1 MVGVYRDLQHS
12 SCIRIC
18 ASLDEDHLFSRTAAT
33 SNLCLMAAMF
43 FTLLL
48 FLSFPPSLPSRPFA
62 EAPVTLD
69 VGGNVGSGI
78 AIDQS
83 RGDEVRSSNTVRPK
97 ETNLNQNEPEADQ
110 SSTARNNHRV
120 KQNTSES
127 GQSDG
132 TLTRHLP
139 DIIIIGV
146 RKGGT
151 RALLEML
158 SLHRAVAAAQSEV
171 HFFDS
176 DAHYKKGLEWYV
188 SQMPL
193 SRTDQ
198 LTVEKTPAYFT
209 CLDAPARILHMNPS
223 VRLLLIVRDP
233 VDRVLSDYT
242 QVFHNQLQKH
252 KTPQPIEDLLI
263 RDGDLNLNY
272 KAVNRSMYHPHMERW
287 LQVFPRDR
295 FHIVDGDALI
305 KDPFSEMKKVERF
318 LRLEPQITE
327 ENFYFN
333 RTKGFYCLKEQGH
346 EHCLHESKGRTHPN
360 VAPEVLQKL
369 CKYFQ
374 EPNRKFFELVGRTF
388 DWK

>member
-1 MVGVYRDLQHS
+1 
-12 SCIRIC
+12 
-18 ASLDEDHLFSRTAAT
+18 
-33 SNLCLMAAMF
+33 MAAIS

-48 FLSFPPSLPSRPFA
+48 FLPLPPISSRPFA
-62 EAPVTLD
+62 ETPVIAGVD
-69 VGGNVGSGI
+69 GNVVHRNGVSFKIKQPSNDGV
-78 AIDQS
+78 Q
-83 RGDEVRSSNTVRPK
+83 SSNTVR
-97 ETNLNQNEPEADQ
+97 QNEPEIANDASQ
-110 SSTARNNHRV
+110 SSLNKHDVETSQNHG
-120 KQNTSES
+120 N
-127 GQSDG
+127 
-132 TLTRHLP
+132 LTRHLP

-158 SLHRAVAAAQSEV
+158 SLHDGIATAQSEV

-176 DAHYKKGLEWYV
+176 DLRYQQGLEWYT

-193 SRTDQ
+193 ARPDQ

-209 CLDAPARILHMNPS
+209 SADAPERILRMNPS
-223 VRLLLIVRDP
+223 IRLLLIVRDP

-252 KTPQPIEDLLI
+252 KIPQPIEDLLL
-263 RDGDLNLNY
+263 RDAHLNLNY
-272 KAVNRSMYHPHMERW
+272 KAVNRSVYHPHMQRW
-287 LQVFPRDR
+287 LRVFPRAS

-305 KDPFSEMKKVERF
+305 RDPFAEMKKVEHF

-333 RTKGFYCLKEQGH
+333 QTKGFYCLKEQGR
-346 EHCLHESKGRTHPN
+346 ERCLHESKGRTHPN
-360 VAPEVLQKL
+360 VAPEILQKL

>member
-1 MVGVYRDLQHS
+1 
-12 SCIRIC
+12 
-18 ASLDEDHLFSRTAAT
+18 
-33 SNLCLMAAMF
+33 MAAIF

-48 FLSFPPSLPSRPFA
+48 FFPLPPSISSRPFA
-62 EAPVTLD
+62 ETSVTIGVDKD
-69 VGGNVGSGI
+69 VIHQKGSNQFSYNDI
-78 AIDQS
+78 P
-83 RGDEVRSSNTVRPK
+83 SSNTVGQK
-97 ETNLNQNEPEADQ
+97 ERELHWSTSSVSQNNPNEHEVSTFPNKTGQNSQNSTE
-110 SSTARNNHRV
+110 SSQNNG
-120 KQNTSES
+120 N
-127 GQSDG
+127 
-132 TLTRHLP
+132 LTRHLP

-158 SLHRAVAAAQSEV
+158 NLHDTIATAQSEV
-171 HFFDS
+171 HFFNV
-176 DAHYKKGLEWYV
+176 DAHYQQGLEWYT

-193 SRTDQ
+193 ARPDQ

-209 CLDAPARILHMNPS
+209 SIDTPERILHMNPS

-252 KTPQPIEDLLI
+252 KIPQTIEDLLLQ
-263 RDGDLNLNY
+263 DGELNLSY
-272 KAVNRSMYHPHMERW
+272 KAVNRSVYHPHMQRW
-287 LQVFPRDR
+287 LQVFPRDS
-295 FHIVDGDALI
+295 FHLVDGDTLI
-305 KDPFSEMKKVERF
+305 RDPLSEMKKVEHF
-318 LRLEPQITE
+318 LHLKPQITE

-333 RTKGFYCLKEQGH
+333 QTKGFYCLKGKGR

-360 VAPEVLQKL
+360 VAPEILQKL

>member
-1 MVGVYRDLQHS
+1 
-12 SCIRIC
+12 
-18 ASLDEDHLFSRTAAT
+18 
-33 SNLCLMAAMF
+33 MAAVF
-43 FTLLL
+43 VTLLL
-48 FLSFPPSLPSRPFA
+48 FLPLPLSIYSRPFPGTRA
-62 EAPVTLD
+62 TIRAD
-69 VGGNVGSGI
+69 KNAIQQNGGRI
-78 AIDQS
+78 RIDQFS
-83 RGDEVRSSNTVRPK
+83 NNDLQRDVNQNTVNFSQNKKNKHDRNIYSSENNQK
-97 ETNLNQNEPEADQ
+97 KSGTDKNASETSQND
-110 SSTARNNHRV
+110 RNF
-120 KQNTSES
+120 
-127 GQSDG
+127 
-132 TLTRHLP
+132 TRHLP

-158 SLHRAVAAAQSEV
+158 SLHDSVAAAQSEV

-176 DAHYKKGLEWYV
+176 EDRYKRGYEWYT

-193 SRTDQ
+193 ARPDQ

-209 CLDAPARILHMNPS
+209 SVDAPDRIFLMNPS

-252 KTPQPIEDLLI
+252 KIPQPIEDLLL
-263 RDGDLNLNY
+263 RDGELNLGY
-272 KAVNRSMYHPHMERW
+272 KAVNRSVYHPHMERW
-287 LQVFPRDR
+287 LRVFPRDR
-295 FHIVDGDALI
+295 LHIVDGDALI
-305 KDPFSEMKKVERF
+305 RDPLTEMKKVERF
-318 LRLEPQITE
+318 LRIEPQITE

-346 EHCLHESKGRTHPN
+346 ERCLHESKGRTHPN
-360 VAPEVLQKL
+360 VAPEILQKL